1 MWVYGYGSLM
11 WDGWEKEFNCK
22 RRLIA
27 ELKGYRRTL
36 NKASV
41 ANWGTKERPCPTLN
55 IDVAEGATCIGTV
68 FEFEEQWRNEI
79 YAYLSKREGKNFEL
93 RSLAVTAT
101 QAGSFDAVVPL
112 YTGKNI
118 IAEGDRASMI
128 KAAHGASGT
137 CVEYI
142 SNVHAQLVDLGIDDP
157 DISALW
163 EAVRGEP
170 KY

>member
-11 WDGWEKEFNCK
+11 WDRWEEEFNCK

-27 ELKGYRRTL
+27 ELKGYRRIL

-41 ANWGTKERPCPTLN
+41 VNWGTKERPCPTLN
-55 IDVAEGATCIGTV
+55 IEVAEGATCIGIA
-68 FEFEEQWRNEI
+68 FEFDEQARNEI
-79 YAYLSKREGKNFEL
+79 NAYLSKREGKNFEL
-93 RSLAVTAT
+93 RPLTVTA
-101 QAGSFDAVVPL
+101 QEVGPFEAIVPL

-118 IAEGDRASMI
+118 IAEGDLVSTIRATYGS
-128 KAAHGASGT
+128 SGT

-142 SNVHAQLVDLGIDDP
+142 TRVHTQLVKLGINDL
-157 DISALW
+157 DISALL

-170 KY
+170 I